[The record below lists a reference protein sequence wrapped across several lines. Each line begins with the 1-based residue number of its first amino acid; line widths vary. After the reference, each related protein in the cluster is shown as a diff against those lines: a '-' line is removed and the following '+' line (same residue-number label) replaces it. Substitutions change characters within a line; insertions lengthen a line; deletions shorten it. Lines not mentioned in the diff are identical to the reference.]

1 LSARGL
7 VTRRADPLDR
17 RARQLHLTDAGEEL
31 QQQAYEAARAH
42 EEGWLQHLDKAERAQ
57 LIALLL
63 KIRHGADND

>member
-1 LSARGL
+1 MTL
-7 VTRRADPLDR
+7 
-17 RARQLHLTDAGEEL
+17 EEL

-42 EEGWLQHLDKAERAQ
+42 EEGCLQHLDKAERAQ